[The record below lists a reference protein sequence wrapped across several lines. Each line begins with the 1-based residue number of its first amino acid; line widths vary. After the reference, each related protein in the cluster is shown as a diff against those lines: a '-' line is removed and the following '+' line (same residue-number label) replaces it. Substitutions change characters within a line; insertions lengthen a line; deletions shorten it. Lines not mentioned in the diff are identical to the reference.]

1 MLRRQRQEDP
11 WSFLAGQPSLVTEL
25 REKERIC
32 LLRLIIDLHT
42 QLHTC
47 SCAYTHMYA
56 HMNAYTHTHMKNV
69 IINIAGYHS
78 VEPVFQSH
86 ELSQDLE
93 KAQGTSILRL
103 GLKRI

>member
-1 MLRRQRQEDP
+1 
-11 WSFLAGQPSLVTEL
+11 
-25 REKERIC
+25 
-32 LLRLIIDLHT
+32 
-42 QLHTC
+42 
-47 SCAYTHMYA
+47 MYA